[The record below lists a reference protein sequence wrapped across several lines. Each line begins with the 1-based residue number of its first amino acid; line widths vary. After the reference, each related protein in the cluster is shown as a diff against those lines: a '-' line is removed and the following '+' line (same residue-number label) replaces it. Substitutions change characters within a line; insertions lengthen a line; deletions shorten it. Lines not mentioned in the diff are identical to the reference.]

1 MEAGKE
7 LEKIGSTGRAVPHVA
22 IEIRD
27 FDGRVLPAGEQGEI
41 CIRGPKVTPGYWR
54 EPEKTKACFFPGGWL
69 RTGDVGFL
77 DTDGFLFLTDRMKDM
92 IISGGENI
100 ASSEVE
106 RALYQLPQI
115 SEAVA
120 IGVADEQWG
129 ERVVAVVVLHPGT
142 ALSEAEVMAHCRRV
156 LAGFKIPRQLIVR
169 DALPRNPSGKV
180 VKRLLRAEL
189 SARLA

>member
-1 MEAGKE
+1 
-7 LEKIGSTGRAVPHVA
+7 
-22 IEIRD
+22 
-27 FDGRVLPAGEQGEI
+27 
-41 CIRGPKVTPGYWR
+41 
-54 EPEKTKACFFPGGWL
+54 
-69 RTGDVGFL
+69 
-77 DTDGFLFLTDRMKDM
+77 MKDM

-106 RALYQLPQI
+106 RALYQLPQV

-189 SARLA
+189 SARPA